1 MRDAFSACFKPFV
14 YTYIIYFRIKQQY
27 IILTRISY
35 GDNIAVSITKER
47 LMKSVYKVVKKDIL
61 VYSILTILLSIA
73 MVSEAYLMQLIIDSI
88 KLGVGRYV
96 VTSIFVVVFLL
107 IQTLIYFFQQSLT
120 AIISKKSA
128 YAYRNVIFQG
138 IQKTPLELLTGNKND
153 KLLASLTTQIDQIEF
168 NYFYSIYW
176 GGYLICQLI
185 IAIIVS
191 LYLNPLLAALTL
203 LLSLPN
209 LFVAVLFKN
218 PLEKKQ
224 EELIET
230 TNTSVSAIQDLIEG
244 IPDWKIAN
252 KSFDINRVFDI
263 QTLKLLKRQTNVEK
277 SQYVVV
283 SLNQLF
289 SNVLYFGSWIIGGL
303 LIINSQLTLG
313 SLIAF
318 SQLLVRISY
327 PIYASSDLLAKFIS
341 GKKTIETLSS
351 EFQVVDENLN
361 TLEHIEVISFD
372 NFRFKNNSEA
382 IPFNGQFYKHKKY
395 LLKGKSGTGK
405 TTLLKAI
412 LREYNDYTGTVKI
425 NGIDVKSIKES
436 SIFDNVAY
444 VPQHPHMFNA
454 KLRDNLTLFSEDVS
468 EEELFET
475 LKFVELS
482 KWANRESLELM
493 LSNDAIKLSGGE
505 AKRVALARALLM
517 KTDILFL
524 DEFSSGIDLE
534 TLSKIENR
542 LLQTSKLIIYI
553 THVDTDRINQ
563 QFDEIIDLN
572 EYIDL

>member
-1 MRDAFSACFKPFV
+1 M
-14 YTYIIYFRIKQQY
+14 
-27 IILTRISY
+27 TRRSY

-47 LMKSVYKVVKKDIL
+47 LMKSVYQVVKKDIQ

-107 IQTLIYFFQQSLT
+107 IQTLIYYFQQSLT

-176 GGYLICQLI
+176 GGYLICQLV

-203 LLSLPN
+203 ILSLPN
-209 LFVAVLFKN
+209 LFVAILFKT

-244 IPDWKIAN
+244 IADWKIAN
-252 KSFDINRVFDI
+252 KSFDINRVFDS

-289 SNVLYFGSWIIGGL
+289 SNVLYFGSWMIGGL

-425 NGIDVKSIKES
+425 NGIDVKRIKES

-454 KLRDNLTLFSEDVS
+454 KLRDNLTLFAEDVS

-482 KWANRESLELM
+482 KWSNRESLELM

-524 DEFSSGIDLE
+524 DEFSSGIDFE

-572 EYIDL
+572 EFIDL

>member
-1 MRDAFSACFKPFV
+1 M
-14 YTYIIYFRIKQQY
+14 
-27 IILTRISY
+27 TRRSY

-107 IQTLIYFFQQSLT
+107 IQTLIYYFQQSLT

-168 NYFYSIYW
+168 NYFYSVYW

-209 LFVAVLFKN
+209 LFVAVLFKT

-289 SNVLYFGSWIIGGL
+289 SNVLYFGSWMIGGL

-425 NGIDVKSIKES
+425 NGIDVKRIKES

-482 KWANRESLELM
+482 KWSNRESLELM

-524 DEFSSGIDLE
+524 DEFSSGIDFE

-572 EYIDL
+572 EFIDL

>member
-1 MRDAFSACFKPFV
+1 M
-14 YTYIIYFRIKQQY
+14 
-27 IILTRISY
+27 TRISY

-107 IQTLIYFFQQSLT
+107 IQTLIYYFQQSLT

-168 NYFYSIYW
+168 NYFYSVYW

-209 LFVAVLFKN
+209 LFVAVLFKT

-289 SNVLYFGSWIIGGL
+289 SNVLYFGSWMIGGL

-425 NGIDVKSIKES
+425 NGIDVKRIKES

-444 VPQHPHMFNA
+444 VPQHPHIFNA
-454 KLRDNLTLFSEDVS
+454 KFRDNLTLFSEDVS

-524 DEFSSGIDLE
+524 DEFSSGIDFE

-572 EYIDL
+572 EFIDL

>member
-1 MRDAFSACFKPFV
+1 M
-14 YTYIIYFRIKQQY
+14 
-27 IILTRISY
+27 TRISY

-107 IQTLIYFFQQSLT
+107 IQTLIYYFQQSLT

-168 NYFYSIYW
+168 NYFYSVYW

-209 LFVAVLFKN
+209 LFVAVLFKT

-252 KSFDINRVFDI
+252 KSFEINRVFDI

-289 SNVLYFGSWIIGGL
+289 SNVLYFGSWMIGGL

-382 IPFNGQFYKHKKY
+382 IPFNRQFYKHKKY

-425 NGIDVKSIKES
+425 NGIDVKRIKES

-454 KLRDNLTLFSEDVS
+454 KLRDNLTLFSEDIS
-468 EEELFET
+468 EEELFEI

>member
-1 MRDAFSACFKPFV
+1 M
-14 YTYIIYFRIKQQY
+14 
-27 IILTRISY
+27 TRISY

-107 IQTLIYFFQQSLT
+107 IQTLIYYLQQSLT

-168 NYFYSIYW
+168 NYFYSVYW

-209 LFVAVLFKN
+209 LFVAVLFKT

-252 KSFDINRVFDI
+252 KSFEINRVFDI

-289 SNVLYFGSWIIGGL
+289 SNVLYFGSWMIGGL

-425 NGIDVKSIKES
+425 NGIDVKRIKES

-524 DEFSSGIDLE
+524 DEFSSGIDFE

-563 QFDEIIDLN
+563 HFDEIIDLN
-572 EYIDL
+572 EFIDL

>member
-1 MRDAFSACFKPFV
+1 M
-14 YTYIIYFRIKQQY
+14 TH
-27 IILTRISY
+27 ISY
-35 GDNIAVSITKER
+35 GDNIAVSTTKEK

-61 VYSILTILLSIA
+61 IYSILTILLSIA

-107 IQTLIYFFQQSLT
+107 IQTLIYYFQQSLT

-263 QTLKLLKRQTNVEK
+263 QTLKLLKHQTNVEK

-382 IPFNGQFYKHKKY
+382 IPFNGQFYKNKKY

-454 KLRDNLTLFSEDVS
+454 KLRDNLTLFSQDVS

-572 EYIDL
+572 EFIDL

>member
-1 MRDAFSACFKPFV
+1 M
-14 YTYIIYFRIKQQY
+14 
-27 IILTRISY
+27 TRISY

-107 IQTLIYFFQQSLT
+107 IQTLIYYFQQSLT

-168 NYFYSIYW
+168 NYFYSVYW

-209 LFVAVLFKN
+209 LFVAVLFKT

-277 SQYVVV
+277 SQYIVV

-425 NGIDVKSIKES
+425 NGIDVKRIKES

-454 KLRDNLTLFSEDVS
+454 KLRDNLTLFSENVS

-493 LSNDAIKLSGGE
+493 LSNDTIKLSGGE

>member
-1 MRDAFSACFKPFV
+1 M
-14 YTYIIYFRIKQQY
+14 
-27 IILTRISY
+27 TRIRY
-35 GDNIAVSITKER
+35 GDNIAVSITKES

-107 IQTLIYFFQQSLT
+107 IQTLIYYFQQSLT

-168 NYFYSIYW
+168 NYFYSVYW

-209 LFVAVLFKN
+209 LFVAVLFKT

-351 EFQVVDENLN
+351 EFQIIEENLN

-382 IPFNGQFYKHKKY
+382 IPFNGKFYKHKKY

-454 KLRDNLTLFSEDVS
+454 RLLDNLTLFSEDVS

-493 LSNDAIKLSGGE
+493 LSNDTIKLSGGE

-524 DEFSSGIDLE
+524 DEFSSGIDFE

-553 THVDTDRINQ
+553 THVDTDRIIQ

-572 EYIDL
+572 EFVDL

>member
-1 MRDAFSACFKPFV
+1 M
-14 YTYIIYFRIKQQY
+14 
-27 IILTRISY
+27 TRISY

-107 IQTLIYFFQQSLT
+107 IQTLIYYFQQSLT

-168 NYFYSIYW
+168 NYFYSVYW

-209 LFVAVLFKN
+209 LFVAVLFKT

-252 KSFDINRVFDI
+252 KSFEINRVFDI

-289 SNVLYFGSWIIGGL
+289 SNVLYFGSWMIGGL

-372 NFRFKNNSEA
+372 NFRFKNNSES

-425 NGIDVKSIKES
+425 NGIDVKRIKES

-524 DEFSSGIDLE
+524 DEFSSGIDFE

-563 QFDEIIDLN
+563 HFDEIIDLN
-572 EYIDL
+572 EFIDL

>member
-1 MRDAFSACFKPFV
+1 M
-14 YTYIIYFRIKQQY
+14 
-27 IILTRISY
+27 TRISY

-107 IQTLIYFFQQSLT
+107 IQTLIYYFQQSLT

-168 NYFYSIYW
+168 NYFYSVYW

-209 LFVAVLFKN
+209 LFVAVLFKT

-289 SNVLYFGSWIIGGL
+289 SNVLYFGSWMIGGL

-425 NGIDVKSIKES
+425 NGIDVKRIKES

-524 DEFSSGIDLE
+524 DEFSSGIDFE

-572 EYIDL
+572 EFIDL

>member
-1 MRDAFSACFKPFV
+1 M
-14 YTYIIYFRIKQQY
+14 
-27 IILTRISY
+27 TRISY

-107 IQTLIYFFQQSLT
+107 IQTLIYYFQQSLT

-168 NYFYSIYW
+168 NYFYSVYW

-209 LFVAVLFKN
+209 LFVAVLFKT

-252 KSFDINRVFDI
+252 KSFDINRVFDS

-277 SQYVVV
+277 SQYVVI

-351 EFQVVDENLN
+351 EFQVVDEDLN

-425 NGIDVKSIKES
+425 NGIDVKRIKES

-524 DEFSSGIDLE
+524 DEFSSGIDFE

-553 THVDTDRINQ
+553 THLDTDRINQ

-572 EYIDL
+572 EFIDL

>member
-1 MRDAFSACFKPFV
+1 M
-14 YTYIIYFRIKQQY
+14 
-27 IILTRISY
+27 TRRSY

-107 IQTLIYFFQQSLT
+107 IQTLIYYFQQSLT

-168 NYFYSIYW
+168 NYFYSVYW

-209 LFVAVLFKN
+209 LFVAVLFKT

-244 IPDWKIAN
+244 IADWKIAN
-252 KSFDINRVFDI
+252 KSFDINRVFDS

-289 SNVLYFGSWIIGGL
+289 SNVLYFGSWMIGGL

-425 NGIDVKSIKES
+425 NGIDVKRIKES

-454 KLRDNLTLFSEDVS
+454 KLRDNLTLFAEDVS

-482 KWANRESLELM
+482 KWSNRESLELM

-524 DEFSSGIDLE
+524 DEFSSGIDFE

-572 EYIDL
+572 EFIDL

>member
-1 MRDAFSACFKPFV
+1 M
-14 YTYIIYFRIKQQY
+14 
-27 IILTRISY
+27 TRISY

-107 IQTLIYFFQQSLT
+107 IQTLIYYFQQSLT

-168 NYFYSIYW
+168 NYFYSVYW

-209 LFVAVLFKN
+209 LFVAVLFKT

-425 NGIDVKSIKES
+425 NGIDVKRIKES

-524 DEFSSGIDLE
+524 DEFSSGIDFE

-572 EYIDL
+572 EFIDL

>member
-1 MRDAFSACFKPFV
+1 M
-14 YTYIIYFRIKQQY
+14 
-27 IILTRISY
+27 TRISY

-47 LMKSVYKVVKKDIL
+47 LMKYVYKVVKKDIL

-107 IQTLIYFFQQSLT
+107 IQTLIYYFQQSLT

-203 LLSLPN
+203 ILSLPN
-209 LFVAVLFKN
+209 LFVAILFKA

-224 EELIET
+224 EELIDT

-244 IPDWKIAN
+244 IPDWRIAN

-263 QTLKLLKRQTNVEK
+263 QTLKLLKRQTNVER

-318 SQLLVRISY
+318 SQLLVSISY

-341 GKKTIETLSS
+341 GKKTIETLST
-351 EFQVVDENLN
+351 EFQIIEENLN

-382 IPFNGQFYKHKKY
+382 IPFNGKFYKHKKY

-468 EEELFET
+468 EEELFEA

-493 LSNDAIKLSGGE
+493 LSNDTIKLSGGE

-524 DEFSSGIDLE
+524 DEFSSGIDFE

-553 THVDTDRINQ
+553 THVDTDRIIQ

-572 EYIDL
+572 EFVDL

>member
-1 MRDAFSACFKPFV
+1 M
-14 YTYIIYFRIKQQY
+14 TH
-27 IILTRISY
+27 ISY
-35 GDNIAVSITKER
+35 GDNIAVSTTKER

-61 VYSILTILLSIA
+61 IYSILTILLSIA

-96 VTSIFVVVFLL
+96 VISIFVVVFLL
-107 IQTLIYFFQQSLT
+107 IQTLIYYFQQSLT

-203 LLSLPN
+203 ILSLPN
-209 LFVAVLFKN
+209 LFVAILFKT

-224 EELIET
+224 EELIDT

-263 QTLKLLKRQTNVEK
+263 QTLKLLKHQTNVEK

-351 EFQVVDENLN
+351 EFQIVDENLN

-372 NFRFKNNSEA
+372 NFRFKNNSGA

-493 LSNDAIKLSGGE
+493 LSNDTIKLSGGE

-553 THVDTDRINQ
+553 THVDTDRIIQ

-572 EYIDL
+572 EFIDL

>member
-1 MRDAFSACFKPFV
+1 MTP
-14 YTYIIYFRIKQQY
+14 T
-27 IILTRISY
+27 SY
-35 GDNIAVSITKER
+35 GDNIEVSITKER

-107 IQTLIYFFQQSLT
+107 IQTLIYYFQQSLT

-168 NYFYSIYW
+168 NYFYSVYW

-209 LFVAVLFKN
+209 LFVAVLFKT

-252 KSFDINRVFDI
+252 KSFEINRVFDI

-425 NGIDVKSIKES
+425 NGIDVKRIKES

-505 AKRVALARALLM
+505 AKRIALARALLM

-524 DEFSSGIDLE
+524 DEFSSGIDFE

-572 EYIDL
+572 EFIDL

>member
-1 MRDAFSACFKPFV
+1 M
-14 YTYIIYFRIKQQY
+14 
-27 IILTRISY
+27 TRRSY

-47 LMKSVYKVVKKDIL
+47 LMKSVYQVVKKDIQ

-107 IQTLIYFFQQSLT
+107 IQTLIYYFQQSLT

-176 GGYLICQLI
+176 GVYLICQLI

-230 TNTSVSAIQDLIEG
+230 TNNSVSAIQDLIEG

-252 KSFDINRVFDI
+252 KSFDVNRVFDI

-382 IPFNGQFYKHKKY
+382 IPFNGQFYKNKKY

-482 KWANRESLELM
+482 KWANKESLELM

-572 EYIDL
+572 EFIDL

>member
-1 MRDAFSACFKPFV
+1 M
-14 YTYIIYFRIKQQY
+14 
-27 IILTRISY
+27 TRISY

-107 IQTLIYFFQQSLT
+107 IQTLIYYFQQSLT

-168 NYFYSIYW
+168 NYFYSVYW

-230 TNTSVSAIQDLIEG
+230 TNNSVSAIQDLIEG

-252 KSFDINRVFDI
+252 KSFDVNRVFDI

-382 IPFNGQFYKHKKY
+382 IPFNGQFYKNKKY

-482 KWANRESLELM
+482 KWANKESLELM

-553 THVDTDRINQ
+553 THVDTDRIKQ

-572 EYIDL
+572 EFIDL

>member
-1 MRDAFSACFKPFV
+1 M
-14 YTYIIYFRIKQQY
+14 
-27 IILTRISY
+27 TRISY

-107 IQTLIYFFQQSLT
+107 IQTLIYYFQQSLT

-168 NYFYSIYW
+168 NYFYSVYW

-209 LFVAVLFKN
+209 LFVAVLFKT

-252 KSFDINRVFDI
+252 KSFDINRVFDS

-277 SQYVVV
+277 SQYVVI

-425 NGIDVKSIKES
+425 NGIDVKRIKES

-454 KLRDNLTLFSEDVS
+454 KLRDNLTLFAEDVS

-524 DEFSSGIDLE
+524 DEFSSGIDFE

-572 EYIDL
+572 EFIDL

>member
-1 MRDAFSACFKPFV
+1 M
-14 YTYIIYFRIKQQY
+14 
-27 IILTRISY
+27 TRISY
-35 GDNIAVSITKER
+35 GDNIAVSITKEK

-107 IQTLIYFFQQSLT
+107 IQTLIYYFQQSLT

-128 YAYRNVIFQG
+128 YAYRNFIFQG

-168 NYFYSIYW
+168 NYFYSVYW

-209 LFVAVLFKN
+209 LFVAVLFKT

-318 SQLLVRISY
+318 SQLLVSISY

-341 GKKTIETLSS
+341 GKKTIETLST
-351 EFQVVDENLN
+351 EFQIIEENLN

-382 IPFNGQFYKHKKY
+382 IPFNGKFYKHKKY

-468 EEELFET
+468 EEELFEA

-493 LSNDAIKLSGGE
+493 LSNDTIKLSGGE

-524 DEFSSGIDLE
+524 DEFSSGIDFE

-553 THVDTDRINQ
+553 THVDTDRIIQ

-572 EYIDL
+572 EFVDL

>member
-1 MRDAFSACFKPFV
+1 M
-14 YTYIIYFRIKQQY
+14 
-27 IILTRISY
+27 TRISY
-35 GDNIAVSITKER
+35 GDNIAVSTTKER
-47 LMKSVYKVVKKDIL
+47 PMKSVYKVVKKDIL
-61 VYSILTILLSIA
+61 IYSILTILLSIA

-96 VTSIFVVVFLL
+96 VISIFVVVFLL
-107 IQTLIYFFQQSLT
+107 IQTLIYYFQQSLT

-153 KLLASLTTQIDQIEF
+153 KLLATLTTQIDQIEF

-382 IPFNGQFYKHKKY
+382 IPFNGQFYKNKKY

-436 SIFDNVAY
+436 SIFNKVAY
-444 VPQHPHMFNA
+444 VPQHSHIFNA
-454 KLRDNLTLFSEDVS
+454 KLRDNLTLFSEDIS

-553 THVDTDRINQ
+553 THLNTDRINQ

-572 EYIDL
+572 EFIDL

>member
-1 MRDAFSACFKPFV
+1 
-14 YTYIIYFRIKQQY
+14 
-27 IILTRISY
+27 
-35 GDNIAVSITKER
+35 
-47 LMKSVYKVVKKDIL
+47 MKSVYQVVKKDIR

-107 IQTLIYFFQQSLT
+107 IQTLIYYLQQSLT

-191 LYLNPLLAALTL
+191 LYLNPLLATLTL
-203 LLSLPN
+203 ILSLPN
-209 LFVAVLFKN
+209 LFVAILFKT

-224 EELIET
+224 EELIDT

-263 QTLKLLKRQTNVEK
+263 QTLKLLKRQT
-277 SQYVVV
+277 
-283 SLNQLF
+283 
-289 SNVLYFGSWIIGGL
+289 NVLYFGSWIIGGL

-341 GKKTIETLSS
+341 GKKTIETLST
-351 EFQVVDENLN
+351 EFQIIEENLN

-395 LLKGKSGTGK
+395 LLKGRSGTGK

-454 KLRDNLTLFSEDVS
+454 KLRDNLTLFSEDVP

-493 LSNDAIKLSGGE
+493 LSNDTIKLSGGE

-553 THVDTDRINQ
+553 THVDTDRIIQ

-572 EYIDL
+572 EFVDL

>member
-1 MRDAFSACFKPFV
+1 M
-14 YTYIIYFRIKQQY
+14 
-27 IILTRISY
+27 TRISY

-107 IQTLIYFFQQSLT
+107 IQTLIYYFQQSLT

-168 NYFYSIYW
+168 NYFYSVYW

-209 LFVAVLFKN
+209 LFVAVLFKT

-252 KSFDINRVFDI
+252 KSFDINRVFDS

-277 SQYVVV
+277 SQYVVI

-425 NGIDVKSIKES
+425 NGIDVKRIKES

-454 KLRDNLTLFSEDVS
+454 KLRDNLTLFAEDVS

-524 DEFSSGIDLE
+524 DEFSSGIDFE

-572 EYIDL
+572 EFVDL

>member
-1 MRDAFSACFKPFV
+1 M
-14 YTYIIYFRIKQQY
+14 
-27 IILTRISY
+27 TRISY

-107 IQTLIYFFQQSLT
+107 IQTLIYYFQQSLT

-168 NYFYSIYW
+168 NYFYSVYW

-252 KSFDINRVFDI
+252 KSFEINRVFDI

-425 NGIDVKSIKES
+425 NGIDVKRIKES

-524 DEFSSGIDLE
+524 DEFSSGIDFE

-563 QFDEIIDLN
+563 HFDEIIDLN
-572 EYIDL
+572 EFIDL

>member
-1 MRDAFSACFKPFV
+1 M
-14 YTYIIYFRIKQQY
+14 
-27 IILTRISY
+27 TRISY

-107 IQTLIYFFQQSLT
+107 IQTLIYYFQQSLT

-168 NYFYSIYW
+168 NYFYSVYW

-209 LFVAVLFKN
+209 LFVAVLFKT

-230 TNTSVSAIQDLIEG
+230 TNTSVPAIQDLIEG

-289 SNVLYFGSWIIGGL
+289 SNVLYFGSWMIGGL

-425 NGIDVKSIKES
+425 NGIDVKRIKES

-444 VPQHPHMFNA
+444 VPQHPHIFNA
-454 KLRDNLTLFSEDVS
+454 KFRDNLTLFSEDVS

-524 DEFSSGIDLE
+524 DEFSSGIDFE

-572 EYIDL
+572 EFIDL

>member
-1 MRDAFSACFKPFV
+1 M
-14 YTYIIYFRIKQQY
+14 
-27 IILTRISY
+27 TRISY

-47 LMKSVYKVVKKDIL
+47 LMKYVYKVVKKDIL

-107 IQTLIYFFQQSLT
+107 IQTLIYYFQQSLT

-168 NYFYSIYW
+168 NYFYSVYW

-209 LFVAVLFKN
+209 LFVAVLFKT

-230 TNTSVSAIQDLIEG
+230 TNTSISAIQDLIEG

-341 GKKTIETLSS
+341 GKKTIETLST
-351 EFQVVDENLN
+351 EFQIIEENLN

-395 LLKGKSGTGK
+395 LLKGRSGTGK

-454 KLRDNLTLFSEDVS
+454 KLRDNLTLFSEDVP

-493 LSNDAIKLSGGE
+493 LSNDTIKLSGGE

-524 DEFSSGIDLE
+524 DEFSSGIDFE

-572 EYIDL
+572 EFIDL

>member
-1 MRDAFSACFKPFV
+1 M
-14 YTYIIYFRIKQQY
+14 
-27 IILTRISY
+27 TRISY

-47 LMKSVYKVVKKDIL
+47 LMKYVYKVVKKDIL

-107 IQTLIYFFQQSLT
+107 IQTLIYYFQQSLT

-203 LLSLPN
+203 ILSLPN
-209 LFVAVLFKN
+209 LFVAILFKT

-224 EELIET
+224 EELIDT

-263 QTLKLLKRQTNVEK
+263 QTLKLLKRQTNVER

-341 GKKTIETLSS
+341 GKKTIETLST
-351 EFQVVDENLN
+351 EFQIIEENLN

-572 EYIDL
+572 EFIDL

>member
-1 MRDAFSACFKPFV
+1 M
-14 YTYIIYFRIKQQY
+14 
-27 IILTRISY
+27 TRISY

-107 IQTLIYFFQQSLT
+107 IQTLIYYFQQSLT

-168 NYFYSIYW
+168 NYFYSVYW

-209 LFVAVLFKN
+209 LFVAVLFKT

-244 IPDWKIAN
+244 IPDWKIAH

-318 SQLLVRISY
+318 SQLLVSISY

-425 NGIDVKSIKES
+425 NGIDVKRIKES

-524 DEFSSGIDLE
+524 DEFSSGIDFE
-534 TLSKIENR
+534 TLSKIENH

-553 THVDTDRINQ
+553 THLDTDRINQ

-572 EYIDL
+572 EFIDL

>member
-1 MRDAFSACFKPFV
+1 M
-14 YTYIIYFRIKQQY
+14 
-27 IILTRISY
+27 TRISY

-107 IQTLIYFFQQSLT
+107 IQTLIYYFQQSLT

-203 LLSLPN
+203 ILSLPN
-209 LFVAVLFKN
+209 LFVAILFKT

-224 EELIET
+224 EELIDT

-263 QTLKLLKRQTNVEK
+263 QTLKLLKRQTNVER

-341 GKKTIETLSS
+341 GKKTIETLST
-351 EFQVVDENLN
+351 EFQIIEENLN

-395 LLKGKSGTGK
+395 LLKGRSGTGK

-454 KLRDNLTLFSEDVS
+454 KLRDNLTLFSEDVP

-493 LSNDAIKLSGGE
+493 LSNDTIKLSGGE

>member
-1 MRDAFSACFKPFV
+1 M
-14 YTYIIYFRIKQQY
+14 TH
-27 IILTRISY
+27 ISY
-35 GDNIAVSITKER
+35 GDNIAVSTTKER

-96 VTSIFVVVFLL
+96 ITAILVVVFLL
-107 IQTLIYFFQQSLT
+107 IQTLIYYFQQSLT

-252 KSFDINRVFDI
+252 KSFDINRIFDI

-425 NGIDVKSIKES
+425 NGIDVKRIKES

-468 EEELFET
+468 EEELFEI

-524 DEFSSGIDLE
+524 DEFSSGIDFE

-572 EYIDL
+572 EFYRLIKR

>member
-1 MRDAFSACFKPFV
+1 M
-14 YTYIIYFRIKQQY
+14 
-27 IILTRISY
+27 TRISY

-107 IQTLIYFFQQSLT
+107 IQTLIYYFQQSLT

-168 NYFYSIYW
+168 NYFYSVYW

-209 LFVAVLFKN
+209 LFVAVLFKT

-277 SQYVVV
+277 SQYIVV

-425 NGIDVKSIKES
+425 NGIDVKRIKES

-454 KLRDNLTLFSEDVS
+454 KLRDNLTLFSENVS

-524 DEFSSGIDLE
+524 DEFSSGIDFE

-572 EYIDL
+572 EFIDL

>member
-1 MRDAFSACFKPFV
+1 M
-14 YTYIIYFRIKQQY
+14 
-27 IILTRISY
+27 TRISY

-107 IQTLIYFFQQSLT
+107 IQTLIYYFQQSLT

-168 NYFYSIYW
+168 NYFYSVYW

-209 LFVAVLFKN
+209 LFVAVLFKT

-244 IPDWKIAN
+244 IPDWKIAH

-277 SQYVVV
+277 SQYIVV

-425 NGIDVKSIKES
+425 NGIDVKRIKES

-524 DEFSSGIDLE
+524 DEFSSGIDFE
-534 TLSKIENR
+534 TLSKIENH

-553 THVDTDRINQ
+553 THLDTDRINQ

>member
-1 MRDAFSACFKPFV
+1 M
-14 YTYIIYFRIKQQY
+14 
-27 IILTRISY
+27 TRISY

-107 IQTLIYFFQQSLT
+107 IQTLIYYFQQSLT

-128 YAYRNVIFQG
+128 YAYRNIIFQG
-138 IQKTPLELLTGNKND
+138 IQKTPLGLLTGNKND

-209 LFVAVLFKN
+209 LFVAVLFKT
-218 PLEKKQ
+218 PLERKQ

-289 SNVLYFGSWIIGGL
+289 SNVLYFGSWMIGGL

-425 NGIDVKSIKES
+425 NGIDVKRIKES

-468 EEELFET
+468 EEKLFET

-524 DEFSSGIDLE
+524 DEFSSGIDFE

-553 THVDTDRINQ
+553 THLDTDRINQ

-572 EYIDL
+572 EFIDL

>member
-1 MRDAFSACFKPFV
+1 M
-14 YTYIIYFRIKQQY
+14 
-27 IILTRISY
+27 TRISY

-107 IQTLIYFFQQSLT
+107 IQTLIYYFQQSLT

-168 NYFYSIYW
+168 NYFYSVYW

-209 LFVAVLFKN
+209 LFVAVLFKT

-289 SNVLYFGSWIIGGL
+289 SNVLYFGSWMIGGL

-425 NGIDVKSIKES
+425 NGIDVKRIKES

-454 KLRDNLTLFSEDVS
+454 NLRDNLTLFSEDVS

-524 DEFSSGIDLE
+524 DEFSSGIDFE

-572 EYIDL
+572 EFIDL

>member
-1 MRDAFSACFKPFV
+1 M
-14 YTYIIYFRIKQQY
+14 
-27 IILTRISY
+27 TRISY

-107 IQTLIYFFQQSLT
+107 IQTLIYYFQQSLT

-168 NYFYSIYW
+168 NYFYSVYW

-209 LFVAVLFKN
+209 LFVAVLFKT

-277 SQYVVV
+277 SQYIVV

-327 PIYASSDLLAKFIS
+327 PIYASSDLSAKFIS

-425 NGIDVKSIKES
+425 NGIDVKRIKES

-454 KLRDNLTLFSEDVS
+454 KLRDNLTLFSENVS

>member
-1 MRDAFSACFKPFV
+1 M
-14 YTYIIYFRIKQQY
+14 
-27 IILTRISY
+27 TRISY

-107 IQTLIYFFQQSLT
+107 IQTLIYYFQQSLT

-168 NYFYSIYW
+168 NYFYSVYW

-209 LFVAVLFKN
+209 LFVAVLFKT

-289 SNVLYFGSWIIGGL
+289 SNVLYFGSWMIGGL

-425 NGIDVKSIKES
+425 NGIDVKRIKES

-444 VPQHPHMFNA
+444 VPQHPHIFNA

-524 DEFSSGIDLE
+524 DEFSSGIDFE

-572 EYIDL
+572 EFIDL

>member
-1 MRDAFSACFKPFV
+1 M
-14 YTYIIYFRIKQQY
+14 
-27 IILTRISY
+27 TRISY

-96 VTSIFVVVFLL
+96 VTSIFVVMFLL
-107 IQTLIYFFQQSLT
+107 IQTLIYYFQQSLT

-128 YAYRNVIFQG
+128 YAYRNIIFQG
-138 IQKTPLELLTGNKND
+138 IQKTPLGLLTGNKND

-209 LFVAVLFKN
+209 LFVAVLFKT

-277 SQYVVV
+277 SQYVVI

-425 NGIDVKSIKES
+425 NGIDVKRIKES

-468 EEELFET
+468 EEELFEI

-524 DEFSSGIDLE
+524 DEFSSGIDFE

-572 EYIDL
+572 EFIDL

>member
-1 MRDAFSACFKPFV
+1 MRDAFSACFKPFI
-14 YTYIIYFRIKQQY
+14 YTYIIYFQIKQQY

-107 IQTLIYFFQQSLT
+107 IQTLIYYFQQSLT

-168 NYFYSIYW
+168 NYFYSVYW

-209 LFVAVLFKN
+209 LFVAVLFKT

-425 NGIDVKSIKES
+425 NGIDVKRIKES

-553 THVDTDRINQ
+553 THLNTDRINQ

-572 EYIDL
+572 EFIDL

>member
-1 MRDAFSACFKPFV
+1 M
-14 YTYIIYFRIKQQY
+14 
-27 IILTRISY
+27 TRISY

-107 IQTLIYFFQQSLT
+107 IQTLIYYFQQSLT

-128 YAYRNVIFQG
+128 YAYRNIIFQG
-138 IQKTPLELLTGNKND
+138 IQKTPLGLLTGNKND

-209 LFVAVLFKN
+209 LFVAVLFKT

-341 GKKTIETLSS
+341 GKKTIETLSN
-351 EFQVVDENLN
+351 EFQVADEDLNNL
-361 TLEHIEVISFD
+361 ECIEVISFD
-372 NFRFKNNSEA
+372 NFRINNNLKS
-382 IPFNGQFYKHKKY
+382 ILFNGQFYKHKKY

-425 NGIDVKSIKES
+425 NGIDVKRIKES

-524 DEFSSGIDLE
+524 DEFSSGIDFE

-553 THVDTDRINQ
+553 THLDTDRINQ

-572 EYIDL
+572 EFIDL

>member
-1 MRDAFSACFKPFV
+1 M
-14 YTYIIYFRIKQQY
+14 
-27 IILTRISY
+27 TRISY

-107 IQTLIYFFQQSLT
+107 IQTLIYYFQQSLT

-168 NYFYSIYW
+168 NYFYSVYW

-203 LLSLPN
+203 ILSLPN
-209 LFVAVLFKN
+209 LFVAILFKT

-341 GKKTIETLSS
+341 GKKTIETLST
-351 EFQVVDENLN
+351 EFQMIEENLN

-444 VPQHPHMFNA
+444 VPQNPHMFNA

-524 DEFSSGIDLE
+524 DEFSSGIDFE
-534 TLSKIENR
+534 TLSKIENH

-553 THVDTDRINQ
+553 THLDTDRINQ

-572 EYIDL
+572 EFIDL